1 MNKKLSYLVMGVV
14 LFIFSLANLLLLSF
28 AFRDFSMSLLGQFV
42 FQIVSLI
49 GAVILV
55 QYGLGL
61 FPISEDPLEEE
72 DLEEF
77 NLEGRFLLND

>member
-1 MNKKLSYLVMGVV
+1 MVMGFV
-14 LFIFSLANLLLLSF
+14 LLIFSLANLLLLSF
-28 AFRDFSMSLLGQFV
+28 AFRDFSMILLGQFV
-42 FQIVSLI
+42 FQIVSLT

-61 FPISEDPLEEE
+61 FPISVDPLEEE